1 MKKRLSIFALFLTVN
16 FSVFGQ
22 LSDRVSDPS
31 TYKFGTRPSAGT
43 KVLTFGVDV
52 NDETLTKQ
60 NLLGKGN
67 LITGKYFLND
77 DLAIRGGLRLSRTS
91 DFSKGDIDTSL
102 SGGNT
107 LSNKYKESS
116 REYVLVPG
124 IEKHFGYS
132 NIFDVYAGSDL
143 YLGFGRDVTENN
155 EDYSGNMYSYTK
167 TTTGK
172 TVVGLG
178 GIIGVNV
185 FVLDLPIALGVEYG
199 WTGIWNFG
207 GKTKVVNETNDGSR
221 TTTQEYYTQD
231 NDGLGNVDNN
241 YYSKLSKRSS
251 NIDTNNNLRLIL
263 SIYFN

>member
-91 DFSKGDIDTSL
+91 SFSKGDVDTSVA
-102 SGGNT
+102 GT
-107 LSNKYKESS
+107 MLSNKYKESS

-143 YLGFGRDVTENN
+143 YLGFGRDVTEQD
-155 EDYSGNMYSYTK
+155 EDYFNNQYRYIK
-167 TTTGK
+167 NTTGK

-178 GIIGVNV
+178 GVIGVNV

-199 WTGIWNFG
+199 WTGIWNLG
-207 GKTKVVNETNDGSR
+207 GKTKTVFEENNGTR
-221 TTTQEYYTQD
+221 TITQEYFEQD
-231 NDGLGNVDNN
+231 ENGVGGVDNN
-241 YYSKLSKRSS
+241 AYSKLSKRTS
-251 NIDTNNNLRLIL
+251 NIDTNNNLRVIL